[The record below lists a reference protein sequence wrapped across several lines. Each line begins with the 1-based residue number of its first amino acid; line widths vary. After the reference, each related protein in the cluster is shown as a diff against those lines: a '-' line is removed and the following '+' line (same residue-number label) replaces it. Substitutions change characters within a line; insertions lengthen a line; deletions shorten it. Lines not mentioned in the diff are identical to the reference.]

1 MRSLPAE
8 KVLLNE
14 TKATPRYEYVKDLV
28 EFVRSGEFLEFFPE
42 CEGKNSSQYL
52 PLCVC
57 LAAPQITSQKK
68 AYAIWE

>member
-28 EFVRSGEFLEFFPE
+28 EFVI
-42 CEGKNSSQYL
+42 K
-52 PLCVC
+52 
-57 LAAPQITSQKK
+57 
-68 AYAIWE
+68 W

>member
-42 CEGKNSSQYL
+42 CEGKNSS
-52 PLCVC
+52 
-57 LAAPQITSQKK
+57 
-68 AYAIWE
+68 